1 MKRLLFLALLGA
13 QSLSAPSLAAGL
25 NCKSIYDGAYKVM
38 MLRQSGV
45 PVHVLLDAF
54 EKEADKD
61 RKTKRPEEYELDHH
75 FAYEALEAAY
85 DMPHIGF
92 FHDAA
97 HQLAVE
103 FANQQY
109 IKCMRINRQ

>member
-13 QSLSAPSLAAGL
+13 QSLAAPSLAAEL

-45 PVHVLLDAF
+45 PAHVLLDAF
-54 EKEADKD
+54 EKEAAKD
-61 RKTKRPEEYELDHH
+61 RQTMRPEQYERDHE
-75 FAYEALEAAY
+75 FSYEAIEAAY
-85 DMPHIGF
+85 SVPNIGF